1 MTTSCIRRALHRAK
15 FPLAAGLSAVMYL
28 VIATGVPLPM
38 AATVEKDLSQPF
50 PCMNSPCGCQNA
62 EQCWRSCCCHTPAE
76 RLAWAKA
83 HGIAP
88 PACLIAAAKGA
99 AESESQA
106 SSCCA
111 KKAECCAQGS
121 RVEGQ
126 ELRAGSTCEI
136 IADCCASANLR
147 SSQGVRS
154 DDHVTADSRDAG
166 HEREGH
172 SQTHPAENQTV
183 ILIHALGCQ
192 GHGTDWLAGFVALAP
207 KVMNWE
213 YQPQP
218 TATVAVFTSTPSSP
232 AFPPS
237 VPPPRFSA
245 A

>member
-1 MTTSCIRRALHRAK
+1 MTPSRIRRAFHRAK

-28 VIATGVPLPM
+28 VIAAGVPLPM

-88 PACLIAAAKGA
+88 PACLIAADMDE
-99 AESESQA
+99 AESESHA
-106 SSCCA
+106 SSCGV
-111 KKAECCAQGS
+111 KKAKCCAQGP

-126 ELRAGSTCEI
+126 EVRAHSSSEKKM
-136 IADCCASANLR
+136 DCCANAN
-147 SSQGVRS
+147 VRS
-154 DDHVTADSRDAG
+154 LQGGHSDDDGTAHSRSAD
-166 HEREGH
+166 HERDGH
-172 SQTHPAENQTV
+172 SHAHPAENQTV